1 MPSRKRRRL
10 AVLGTPSDAL
20 RHLKSQQTTGAFYS
34 PAKAHTMCI
43 RRYLT
48 SLILL
53 LLALNASAQ
62 VYVFEPE
69 PKLLTPLLEKLS
81 DYIDT
86 KGPLTVS
93 IKPCGQVNAYWDN
106 VAEITICQEY
116 RDELLRRQQET
127 IEKTAGRVDPKNIAL
142 ASSGEMAFV
151 LFHEL
156 AHALIDRH
164 QIAFTGR
171 EEDAAD
177 QFAAYMLMEANNPTL
192 YVGATNF
199 FAEPTHMF
207 KVFGRRQLT
216 DEHALNIQRRA
227 QLICWGYG
235 RDPRLMQRIAEH
247 SAIAPSRLQR
257 CAEEYSQMMRNTPR
271 VFAVAIRK
279 PIAAAPAQ
287 STFRP

>member
-1 MPSRKRRRL
+1 
-10 AVLGTPSDAL
+10 
-20 RHLKSQQTTGAFYS
+20 
-34 PAKAHTMCI
+34 MCI
-43 RRYLT
+43 RRHLVG
-48 SLILL
+48 LALL
-53 LLALNASAQ
+53 LLGHAASAQ
-62 VYVFEPE
+62 VHVFEPE
-69 PKLLTPLLEKLS
+69 PRLLTPLLEKLGE
-81 DYIDT
+81 YIDT

-93 IKPCGQVNAYWDN
+93 VKPCGQINAYWDN
-106 VAEITICQEY
+106 IAEITICQEY

-127 IEKTAGRVDPKNIAL
+127 IEKTAGRVDPKNIAQ

-199 FAEPTHMF
+199 FAEPSHMF

-216 DEHALNIQRRA
+216 DEHALNVQRRT

-247 SAIAPSRLQR
+247 AAISPSRLQR
-257 CAEEYSQMMRNTPR
+257 CAEEYKQMMRNTPR
-271 VFAVAIRK
+271 VFAAVLKK
-279 PIAAAPAQ
+279 PIAASPAQ
-287 STFRP
+287 ANFRP